1 MPVLRDWFVLEMLK
15 LVHIARMKHE
25 LLNNRLFAKNRQRF
39 ATAMEGNALAI
50 FNSND
55 EMPTNGDAL
64 YPFQQNADLYWL
76 TGIEQEDTM
85 LLLYPSHPD
94 VKMREVLVLLRP
106 NELKEKWDGHR
117 LRRQEA
123 TAISGIETIIWLDA
137 LDGLLQGLVHQCDTI
152 YLNTNENDRRANQ
165 VPVRDYRFI
174 EDMKRRYPL
183 HNYQRAAKILKQL
196 RAIKTPEEIEVV
208 QRAIDITAQTF
219 RRVAQ
224 FVQPGVMEYEVEA
237 EVLHEFIRNRAS
249 RPAYNSIIASGDR
262 ARTLHYISNNQVCEN
277 GELLLMDFGA
287 SYGGYNADLTRTIP
301 VNGKFSKR
309 QREVYNACYNMH
321 QYAKS
326 ILKPGISLNDY
337 TSKVGVE
344 ANRQLEKI
352 GLLSA
357 GDIKNQ
363 DKENPAYR
371 KYLYHGISHHLG
383 LDVHDLGPRQEPLK
397 AGMLLTVE
405 PGIYIEAEKMGIR
418 IENNVWLTK
427 TGNKDL
433 MAAIPITADDIEAAM
448 RRPKVQAANKK
459 KV

>member
-1 MPVLRDWFVLEMLK
+1 
-15 LVHIARMKHE
+15 MKHE

-249 RPAYNSIIASGDR
+249 RPAYNSIIACGDR

-309 QREVYNACYNMH
+309 QREVYNA
-321 QYAKS
+321 
-326 ILKPGISLNDY
+326 
-337 TSKVGVE
+337 
-344 ANRQLEKI
+344 
-352 GLLSA
+352 
-357 GDIKNQ
+357 
-363 DKENPAYR
+363 
-371 KYLYHGISHHLG
+371 
-383 LDVHDLGPRQEPLK
+383 
-397 AGMLLTVE
+397 
-405 PGIYIEAEKMGIR
+405 
-418 IENNVWLTK
+418 
-427 TGNKDL
+427 
-433 MAAIPITADDIEAAM
+433 
-448 RRPKVQAANKK
+448 
-459 KV
+459 